1 MGARLQG
8 ILATPVEPEVFA
20 TFAEILDYRPSFDVI
35 AIHCHL
41 SFPEEDTPG
50 GRTCDREARKLLG
63 FARGGAIKSPPSRHY
78 LRTGDLDARAAKG
91 LDPISARMLRRYA
104 EVAEEMQPYR
114 QRQVFE
120 VHPELSFYQ
129 LNDDKPMQHSKYT
142 EEGVLERRQLVEARI
157 PGVEVVLDA
166 ELPGG
171 GVTARHLLDATADMV
186 TARRIAA
193 RAVDRLPEDPEW
205 DEQGVRMEL
214 LR

>member
-1 MGARLQG
+1 MVGARLQG
-8 ILATPVEPEVFA
+8 ITAFPTEPEVFA
-20 TFAEILDYRPSFDVI
+20 TFAEILDYRPTFDVI

-50 GRTCDREARKLLG
+50 GRTCDKLARQLLG
-63 FARGGAIKSPPSRHY
+63 WPRSGAIGSPPSRRY

-91 LDPISARMLRRYA
+91 LNPINARLMRRFA

-129 LNDDKPMQHSKYT
+129 LNDDRPMQHSKYT
-142 EEGVLERRQLVEARI
+142 DEGVAERRALVEARI
-157 PGVEVVLDA
+157 PGVDVVLEA
-166 ELPGG
+166 SLPGISP
-171 GVTARHLLDATADMV
+171 RHLLDATADMV

>member
-1 MGARLQG
+1 M
-8 ILATPVEPEVFA
+8 FA
-20 TFAEILDYRPSFDVI
+20 TFAEILDYRPAFEVV

-41 SFPEEDTPG
+41 SFPEEDTKG
-50 GRTCDREARKLLG
+50 GRTCDQQARQLLG
-63 FARGGAIKSPPSRHY
+63 WPRSGAIGSPPSRTYMRTHDHD
-78 LRTGDLDARAAKG
+78 LRARKG
-91 LDPISARMLRRYA
+91 LNPINARMMRRYA

-129 LNDDKPMQHSKYT
+129 LNDDKPMQHSKHT
-142 EEGVLERRQLVEARI
+142 DEGVEERRRLVVSKI
-157 PGVEVVLDA
+157 PGADEVLDA
-166 ELPGG
+166 QVGG
-171 GVTARHLLDATADMV
+171 GVTAVHLLDAMADMV

-193 RAVDRLPEDPEW
+193 RAVTRLPEDPEW